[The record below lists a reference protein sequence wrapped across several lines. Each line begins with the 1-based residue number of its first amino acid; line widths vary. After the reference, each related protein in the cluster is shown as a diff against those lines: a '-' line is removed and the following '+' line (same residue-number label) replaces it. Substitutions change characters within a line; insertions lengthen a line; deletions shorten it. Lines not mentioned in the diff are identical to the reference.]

1 MEWFCY
7 STIVCLKNDMESAR
21 NMKPL
26 LYLYEMMSGL
36 KINFSK
42 SEIVTI
48 HGDDAL
54 DIQFAELFNCQIG
67 KLPIRYLG
75 VPIIPS
81 KLHNCD
87 WTHFVKKMRKSWL
100 VGKVDPCLLLVEPLS
115 SQLICLV
122 LLSITCQFT
131 YYPRQ

>member
-7 STIVCLKNDMESAR
+7 SMIVCLKNDMESAR

-48 HGDDAL
+48 HGD
-54 DIQFAELFNCQIG
+54 C
-67 KLPIRYLG
+67 RG
-75 VPIIPS
+75 VE
-81 KLHNCD
+81 
-87 WTHFVKKMRKSWL
+87 THSRVA
-100 VGKVDPCLLLVEPLS
+100 
-115 SQLICLV
+115 
-122 LLSITCQFT
+122 
-131 YYPRQ
+131 